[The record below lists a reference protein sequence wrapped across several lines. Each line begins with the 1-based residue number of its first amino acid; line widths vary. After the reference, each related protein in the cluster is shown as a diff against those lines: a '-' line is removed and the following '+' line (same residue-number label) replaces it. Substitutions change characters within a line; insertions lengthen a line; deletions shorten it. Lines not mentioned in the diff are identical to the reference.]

1 MSSVACSARFFPPEL
16 LDVRGR
22 LGSNSREHLP
32 MEPVENPTVDASHL
46 RSRMLYRLFAA
57 PSVSVPLWLGAA
69 ALLAAVLT
77 GNPTGYLG
85 VLGLASV
92 LFAFASAGIRWTLGH
107 DRLRAAANEELET
120 EAARNHTLY
129 LHYLWRRLR
138 VDGDPRTRQYL
149 EQMRR
154 LYQRMQRAGV
164 LGKRADSR
172 LSPEICEKT
181 ERLYQSCL
189 AALERTHD
197 YWTATRQMATAEG
210 RREAVAAREA
220 LLAEVGRSLE
230 RLNATLDH
238 LQAAALRRED
248 QTEQLAS
255 IREELDEGLEVAKRV
270 EERMEELDRSLR
282 GYRELE

>member
-1 MSSVACSARFFPPEL
+1 MSSAACLARFFPPEL
-16 LDVRGR
+16 LDVRAR

-32 MEPVENPTVDASHL
+32 MEPVENPTVAASHL

-69 ALLAAVLT
+69 ALLIAFLM
-77 GNPTGYLG
+77 GNPTGFLG
-85 VLGLASV
+85 VVGLASV
-92 LFAFASAGIRWTLGH
+92 LAAFGSAGIRWTLGH
-107 DRLRAAANEELET
+107 DRLKAMASKELET
-120 EAARNHTLY
+120 EAVRNHTLY

-154 LYQRMQRAGV
+154 LYQRMQRADV
-164 LGKRADSR
+164 LGKRTDPH
-172 LSPEICEKT
+172 LLPEIREKT
-181 ERLYQSCL
+181 EQLYRSCL

-197 YWTATRQMATAEG
+197 YWTATHQMATEEG
-210 RREAVAAREA
+210 RREAVAARQA

-238 LQAAALRRED
+238 LQAAALRHAD
-248 QTEQLAS
+248 QTEQLAG
-255 IREELDEGLEVAKRV
+255 IRAELDEGLEVAKRV
-270 EERMEELDRSLR
+270 EVRMEELDRSLR
-282 GYRELE
+282 GYRALE